1 MFGNVCYHLK
11 QFSSTMF
18 TDGRIS
24 PFIVVEKG
32 LFISSFSVFTGALT
46 QCRYGRY
53 GDLPVLIEY
62 GSQWISS
69 PMLGYNTH
77 GVDASCLTD

>member
-1 MFGNVCYHLK
+1 
-11 QFSSTMF
+11 MF
-18 TDGRIS
+18 TDGRIF
-24 PFIVVEKG
+24 PLIVVEKG
-32 LFISSFSVFTGALT
+32 LFIFSFSVFTGALT

-53 GDLPVLIEY
+53 GDLPVLIES

-69 PMLGYNTH
+69 PMLGYNTQ